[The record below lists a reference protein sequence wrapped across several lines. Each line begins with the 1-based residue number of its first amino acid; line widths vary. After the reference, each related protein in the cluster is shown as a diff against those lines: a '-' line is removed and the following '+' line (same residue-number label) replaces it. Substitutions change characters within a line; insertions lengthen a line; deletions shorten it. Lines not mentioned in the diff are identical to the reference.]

1 MKKKIKTIVLGVTS
15 SIAAYKMTDV
25 ASSLT
30 KDGYNV
36 QVIMTKNAT
45 EIISPLTFST
55 LTGNKCIVDT
65 FDKDVNY
72 NVAHVAIAKQADL
85 LFIAPATANTIA
97 KLAYGMADN
106 MLTTV
111 ALACTCPKVVS
122 PAMNVNMYQ
131 NPVVQ
136 NNLKRL
142 TAFGYEVIAPD
153 TGVLACKDE
162 GSGKLPKTDVL
173 LEHIYRYTKYEKDM
187 KGINVLVTAGATKEA
202 IDPVRY
208 ITNHS
213 SGKMGYALAR
223 NCMLR
228 GAEVT
233 VVSGSVSIGPVPF
246 VNIINVKSSKEMFEV
261 VKGKSSD
268 QDIVIMAA
276 AVSDYRPKIV
286 YDSKLKKKDDEL
298 SIELERTDD
307 ILSWLGENK
316 SSNQYICGFSM
327 ETENMLENSIKK
339 LNNKKADMIVANNLN
354 EKGAGF
360 KSDTNV
366 VTLITTDGVDELPIM
381 SKDEVAE
388 KIVNKIME
396 IGAPE

>member
-1 MKKKIKTIVLGVTS
+1 
-15 SIAAYKMTDV
+15 MTDV

-55 LTGNKCIVDT
+55 LTGNKSIVEM
-65 FDKDVNY
+65 FDKEVDC

-106 MLTTV
+106 MLTTI
-111 ALACTCPKVVS
+111 ALACTCPKVIS

-142 TAFGYEVIAPD
+142 SAFGYEVIVPD
-153 TGVLACKDE
+153 TGILACKDE
-162 GSGKLPKTDVL
+162 GVGKLPKPEVL
-173 LEHIYRYTKYEKDM
+173 LQHIYRHTKYDKDM
-187 KGINVLVTAGATKEA
+187 KGINVLVTSGATKES

-228 GAEVT
+228 GADVT
-233 VVSGSVSIGPVPF
+233 VISGDVSIEPVPF
-246 VNIINVKSSKEMFEV
+246 VNKVNIDSAKELFEAVKERSAE
-261 VKGKSSD
+261 

-276 AVSDYRPKIV
+276 AVSDYRPKTV

-298 SIELERTDD
+298 NIKLEGTDD

-339 LNNKKADMIVANNLN
+339 LKNKKADMIVANSLS

-360 KSDTNV
+360 KSDTNI
-366 VTLITTDGVDELPIM
+366 VTLITKDEVDELPLM
-381 SKDEVAE
+381 TKDEVAE

-396 IGAPE
+396 ISAPE